1 MKLAVLIALA
11 IVGVGFVTA
20 GAALIYP
27 PAAFILFGVACVAV
41 ALVVE
46 VRDA

>member
-11 IVGVGFVTA
+11 LVGVAFVTT